1 MTNPNHDPKLNQDEL
16 SDNTE
21 AVSPDSAEQELLDWA
36 QYSSDP
42 EVQRLVE
49 QARTGDE
56 QPVARPLWKQAL
68 AGAWQKL
75 TPRSQDFYGTA
86 AVSPEL
92 RRDAKLTTSLVS
104 LATWLNFLST
114 QPLLWFAFGALGPL
128 RLVPSVGFNLLLLG
142 LTNISATA
150 TAKAKPN
157 NRSWS
162 RWALMGLISLN
173 VIQSLL
179 AGMGTELML
188 SRSKLQQR
196 KAEQLVEQTLSEREA
211 AVKQLET
218 QDPQDPRFEAVEK
231 ECNKND
237 RKLDQLEHG
246 SPRWDALRARTR
258 GTYAERRNQDWSQVK
273 YANLPVC
280 QRVERLRQ
288 NHSDKVAARRQE
300 LQALKNQRQQATS
313 DKRFLQQQFPG
324 KYERNFTQDGELES
338 GNELFGIAG
347 LYFFENLVKGNFAQ
361 LGFSLFFFFLSLST
375 SLMAMGMS
383 MDMAKRNDAQRSRS
397 DAVASERDRWF
408 DELRLQMK
416 ERHAREQR
424 EAQHPEA
431 SDEEDDRQT

>member
-188 SRSKLQQR
+188 SRSKLQLR
-196 KAEQLVEQTLSEREA
+196 KAEELTEQVIAQRESEVER
-211 AVKQLET
+211 LE
-218 QDPQDPRFEAVEK
+218 QAPQDSRFASVQQQ
-231 ECNKND
+231 CQKNTQ
-237 RKLDQLEHG
+237 KLDQLEHG
-246 SPRWDALRARTR
+246 SPQWDILYIRTF
-258 GTYAERRNQDWSQVK
+258 GTLEEKDKDWSQLD
-273 YANLPVC
+273 YSNLPVC

>member
-162 RWALMGLISLN
+162 RWALMGLISIN

-188 SRSKLQQR
+188 SRSKLQLR
-196 KAEQLVEQTLSEREA
+196 KAEELTEQVIAQRESEVER
-211 AVKQLET
+211 LE
-218 QDPQDPRFEAVEK
+218 QAPQDSRFASVQQQ
-231 ECNKND
+231 CQKNTQ
-237 RKLDQLEHG
+237 KLDQLEHG
-246 SPRWDALRARTR
+246 SPQWDILYIRTF
-258 GTYAERRNQDWSQVK
+258 GTLEEKDKDWSQLD
-273 YANLPVC
+273 YSNLPVC

>member
-188 SRSKLQQR
+188 SRSKLQLR
-196 KAEQLVEQTLSEREA
+196 KAEELTEQVIAQRESEVER
-211 AVKQLET
+211 LE
-218 QDPQDPRFEAVEK
+218 QAPQDSRFASVQQQ
-231 ECNKND
+231 CQKNTQ
-237 RKLDQLEHG
+237 KLDQLEHG
-246 SPRWDALRARTR
+246 SPQWDILYIRTF
-258 GTYAERRNQDWSQVK
+258 GTLEEKDKDWSQLD
-273 YANLPVC
+273 YSNLPVC

-300 LQALKNQRQQATS
+300 LQALKNQRQQAIS

>member
-128 RLVPSVGFNLLLLG
+128 RLVPSVGLNLLLLG

-188 SRSKLQQR
+188 SRSKLQLR
-196 KAEQLVEQTLSEREA
+196 KAEELTEQVIAQRESEVER
-211 AVKQLET
+211 LE
-218 QDPQDPRFEAVEK
+218 QAPQDSRFASVQQQ
-231 ECNKND
+231 CQKNTQ
-237 RKLDQLEHG
+237 KLDQLEHG
-246 SPRWDALRARTR
+246 SPQWDILYIRTF
-258 GTYAERRNQDWSQVK
+258 GTLEEKDKDWSQLD
-273 YANLPVC
+273 YSNLPVC

>member
-188 SRSKLQQR
+188 SRSKLQLR
-196 KAEQLVEQTLSEREA
+196 KAEELTEQVIAQRESEVER
-211 AVKQLET
+211 LE
-218 QDPQDPRFEAVEK
+218 QAPQDSRFASVQQQ
-231 ECNKND
+231 CQKNTQ
-237 RKLDQLEHG
+237 KLDQLEHG
-246 SPRWDALRARTR
+246 SPQWDILYIRTF
-258 GTYAERRNQDWSQVK
+258 GTLEEKDKDWSQLD
-273 YANLPVC
+273 YSNLPVC

-288 NHSDKVAARRQE
+288 NHSDKVAARRQD
-300 LQALKNQRQQATS
+300 LQALKNQRQQAIS

>member
-56 QPVARPLWKQAL
+56 QRVARPLWKQAL

-188 SRSKLQQR
+188 SRSKLQLR
-196 KAEQLVEQTLSEREA
+196 KAEELTEQVIAQRESEVER
-211 AVKQLET
+211 LE
-218 QDPQDPRFEAVEK
+218 QAPQDSRFASVQQQ
-231 ECNKND
+231 CQKNTQ
-237 RKLDQLEHG
+237 KLDQLEHG
-246 SPRWDALRARTR
+246 SPQWDILYIRTF
-258 GTYAERRNQDWSQVK
+258 GTLEEKDKDWSQLD
-273 YANLPVC
+273 YSNLPVC

-300 LQALKNQRQQATS
+300 LQALKNQRQQAIS

>member
-56 QPVARPLWKQAL
+56 QRVARPLWKQAL

-188 SRSKLQQR
+188 SRSKLQLR
-196 KAEQLVEQTLSEREA
+196 KAEELTEQVIAQRESEVER
-211 AVKQLET
+211 LE
-218 QDPQDPRFEAVEK
+218 QAPQDSRFASVQQQ
-231 ECNKND
+231 CQKNTQ
-237 RKLDQLEHG
+237 KLDQLEHG
-246 SPRWDALRARTR
+246 SPQWDILYIRTF
-258 GTYAERRNQDWSQVK
+258 GTLEEKDKDWSQLD
-273 YANLPVC
+273 YSNLPVC

>member
-162 RWALMGLISLN
+162 RWALMGLISIN

-188 SRSKLQQR
+188 SRSKLQLR
-196 KAEQLVEQTLSEREA
+196 KAEELTEQVIAQRESEVER
-211 AVKQLET
+211 LE
-218 QDPQDPRFEAVEK
+218 QAPQDSRFASVQQQ
-231 ECNKND
+231 CQKNTQ
-237 RKLDQLEHG
+237 KLDQLEHG
-246 SPRWDALRARTR
+246 SPQWDILYIRTF
-258 GTYAERRNQDWSQVK
+258 GTLEEKDKDWSQLD
-273 YANLPVC
+273 YSNLPVC

-300 LQALKNQRQQATS
+300 L
-313 DKRFLQQQFPG
+313 QQFPG